1 MERPPRHS
9 CLALLSRL
17 LCASFPCGPW
27 RCEGHSPW
35 VSLSPQA
42 QGPST
47 GCSWTASSYDSA
59 PGARRG
65 EGGDGVMSKT
75 RGDRLPFRAQGELES
90 LEGSKG
96 MIPTPQQYYPQLG
109 RTNTGPSPHSPLT
122 CCCWYSASLADSAC
136 ANAKSSSS

>member
-59 PGARRG
+59 PAAVGILPHWLT
-65 EGGDGVMSKT
+65 VPVLTPS
-75 RGDRLPFRAQGELES
+75 RLPPENLEP
-90 LEGSKG
+90 GV
-96 MIPTPQQYYPQLG
+96 
-109 RTNTGPSPHSPLT
+109 
-122 CCCWYSASLADSAC
+122 
-136 ANAKSSSS
+136 